1 MRSSGRCPG
10 HWSSAMPP
18 PRTQSDPTRG
28 QQEDGDHGIPVSWS
42 TTPASFFVP
51 QCPTTQSAS
60 KRTQMRTCVF
70 YTKYLY
76 QILLYCTKWDIHPHL
91 LSFLLPITSHLHKM
105 LDNVKKSPFML
116 SYQQQICFFSSLKPV
131 VCVFIKGVLEE
142 KKKKDWGGKP
152 RNHRTSLGNG
162 EEMSKVIKGVC
173 DSPPPFF
180 LEPPKQHM
188 STEIGRNTL

>member
-142 KKKKDWGGKP
+142 KKKKKI
-152 RNHRTSLGNG
+152 G
-162 EEMSKVIKGVC
+162 EESLEIIEPALEMGRKCQKLLKVCVI
-173 DSPPPFF
+173 PPPLFF
-180 LEPPKQHM
+180 WNLPN
-188 STEIGRNTL
+188 ST